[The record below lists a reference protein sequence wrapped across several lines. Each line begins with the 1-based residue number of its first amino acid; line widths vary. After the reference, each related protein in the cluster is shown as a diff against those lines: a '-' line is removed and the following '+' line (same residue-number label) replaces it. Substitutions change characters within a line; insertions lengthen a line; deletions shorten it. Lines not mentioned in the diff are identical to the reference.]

1 MSERM
6 FKMKLKK
13 ITNVAEKLTA
23 VKCYCESNA
32 ITSKDLETVS
42 MIDTDFKNVWEY
54 FKAMFSGTEIET
66 PMAEQQ
72 PVNVSDIITNT
83 IDEANSIEALNNHT
97 PVKEIPKSTPVE
109 DIPKTEPKH
118 EEIFKKEETDEDE
131 GEEFFQTPY
140 EGFKV
145 SKSGKCKVLKKNG
158 EWVLSKPSISKG
170 YLRVSNNGKG
180 YQLARLMVETFIGP
194 YKRNS
199 VVPIYK
205 DGNKQNCSLDNLSLD
220 KISTKITTSQLIRA
234 CELICEF
241 VRNHKSYTRWDL
253 ISHLAKN
260 NSIGET
266 CYNSIING
274 NYSRITEK
282 YFIVRGGSFILN
294 TENDAPK
301 TEAKEETISICDEFG
316 FTKDSEKVREWIRK
330 RLEKNER
337 KFSPVEKVTIVLS
350 YINDGL
356 KNPEEIRKKM
366 YADFGEIFIPISF
379 IMSVLGKKIC
389 PELCNK
395 IF

>member
-1 MSERM
+1 
-6 FKMKLKK
+6 MKLQK
-13 ITNVAEKLTA
+13 ITNAAEKLTA
-23 VKCYCESNA
+23 VKCYCEANA
-32 ITSKDLETVS
+32 ITSKDLETAS
-42 MIDTDFKNVWEY
+42 MVDAEFGNVWEY
-54 FKAMFSGTEIET
+54 FKEMFSGTEIET
-66 PMAEQQ
+66 PMTEQQ
-72 PVNVSDIITNT
+72 PMNVSDIITNT
-83 IDEANSIEALNNHT
+83 IDEANSIAIEALNNHT
-97 PVKEIPKSTPVE
+97 SVKAEEV
-109 DIPKTEPKH
+109 PKTEPKH
-118 EEIFKKEETDEDE
+118 EETVKEEEPVEDE
-131 GEEFFQTPY
+131 EEEFFQTPY

-158 EWVLSKPSISKG
+158 KWVLRKPSISKG

-205 DGNKQNCSLDNLSLD
+205 DGNKQNCALDNLSLD
-220 KISTKITTSQLIRA
+220 KISTQITTEQIIRA

-241 VRNHKSYTRWDL
+241 VRNHKSYTRWDI
-253 ISHLAKN
+253 ISYLAEN

-266 CYNSIING
+266 CYKSIING
-274 NYSRITEK
+274 NYSTITEK

-301 TEAKEETISICDEFG
+301 TEEKHEPISICDEFA
-316 FTKDSEKVREWIRK
+316 FTKDSSRVREFIKEKMENGDRKFTPTEKVC
-330 RLEKNER
+330 
-337 KFSPVEKVTIVLS
+337 IVLS

-356 KNPEEIRKKM
+356 KDPKDIRKKM
-366 YADFGEIFIPISF
+366 YEDFGELFIPISF
-379 IMSVLGKKIC
+379 ISVVLNKKIC

>member
-1 MSERM
+1 
-6 FKMKLKK
+6 MKLKK

-23 VKCYCESNA
+23 VKCYCEANT
-32 ITSKDLETVS
+32 ITSKDLETAS
-42 MIDTDFKNVWEY
+42 MIDADFRNVWEY
-54 FKAMFSGTEIET
+54 FKEMFTGTET
-66 PMAEQQ
+66 SMTEQQ
-72 PVNVSDIITNT
+72 PMNVSETLARSIED
-83 IDEANSIEALNNHT
+83 ANSIAIEALKNRT
-97 PVKEIPKSTPVE
+97 PVKAEEV
-109 DIPKTEPKH
+109 TEPKH
-118 EEIFKKEETDEDE
+118 ETVKEEEPVEDDE
-131 GEEFFQTPY
+131 EEFFQTPY
-140 EGFKV
+140 KGFKV

-158 EWVLSKPSISKG
+158 EWVLRKPTISKG

-220 KISTKITTSQLIRA
+220 KISTQITTAQLIRA

-241 VRNHKSYTRWDL
+241 VRNHKSYTRWDI
-253 ISHLAKN
+253 ISYLAEN

-266 CYNSIING
+266 CYKSIING

-282 YFIVRGGSFILN
+282 YFVVRGGSFIL

-316 FTKDSEKVREWIRK
+316 FTKDSERVREFI
-330 RLEKNER
+330 KNKMENGDK
-337 KFSPVEKVTIVLS
+337 KFTPNEKVCIVLS

-356 KNPEEIRKKM
+356 RDPKDIRKKM
-366 YADFGEIFIPISF
+366 YEDFGELFIPISF
-379 IMSVLGKKIC
+379 ISAVLGKKIC
-389 PELCNK
+389 PELCDK

>member
-1 MSERM
+1 
-6 FKMKLKK
+6 MKLQK

-23 VKCYCESNA
+23 VKCYCEANA
-32 ITSKDLETVS
+32 ITSKDLETAS
-42 MIDTDFKNVWEY
+42 IIDADFANVWEY
-54 FKAMFSGTEIET
+54 FKEMFSGTET
-66 PMAEQQ
+66 PMAEQ
-72 PVNVSDIITNT
+72 PPMNVSDIITNT
-83 IDEANSIEALNNHT
+83 IEDTNSIAIEALNNHT
-97 PVKEIPKSTPVE
+97 PVKDVAEIVSTPAE
-109 DIPKTEPKH
+109 DIPKH
-118 EEIFKKEETDEDE
+118 EESVKGEEPVEDE

-158 EWVLSKPSISKG
+158 WVLSKPSVSKG

-241 VRNHKSYTRWDL
+241 VRNHESYTRWDL
-253 ISHLAKN
+253 ISYLAKN

-266 CYNSIING
+266 CYKSIING

-294 TENDAPK
+294 TENDVPK
-301 TEAKEETISICDEFG
+301 TEVVNKHEETITICDEFG
-316 FTKDSEKVREWIRK
+316 FTKNSSRVREFIKNKMENGDRKFTPSEKVC
-330 RLEKNER
+330 
-337 KFSPVEKVTIVLS
+337 IVLS

-356 KNPEEIRKKM
+356 RDPKDIRKKM
-366 YADFGEIFIPISF
+366 YEDFGELFIPISF
-379 IMSVLGKKIC
+379 ISAVLSKKIC
-389 PELCNK
+389 PELCDK

>member
-1 MSERM
+1 
-6 FKMKLKK
+6 MKLKK

-32 ITSKDLETVS
+32 ITSKDLETAS
-42 MIDTDFKNVWEY
+42 MIDADFRNVWEY
-54 FKAMFSGTEIET
+54 FKEMFTGTET
-66 PMAEQQ
+66 PIAEQQ
-72 PVNVSDIITNT
+72 PVNVS
-83 IDEANSIEALNNHT
+83 E
-97 PVKEIPKSTPVE
+97 VKAEEV
-109 DIPKTEPKH
+109 PKTEPKH
-118 EEIFKKEETDEDE
+118 EETVKEEEPVEDE
-131 GEEFFQTPY
+131 EEEFFQTPY

-158 EWVLSKPSISKG
+158 EWVLRKPSISKG

-220 KISTKITTSQLIRA
+220 KISTQITTAQLIRA

-241 VRNHKSYTRWDL
+241 VRNHKSYTRWDI
-253 ISHLAKN
+253 ISYLAEN

-266 CYNSIING
+266 CYKSIING

-282 YFIVRGGSFILN
+282 YFVVRGGSFILN

-316 FTKDSEKVREWIRK
+316 FTKDSSRVREFIKEKMENGDKKFTPNEKVC
-330 RLEKNER
+330 
-337 KFSPVEKVTIVLS
+337 IVLS

-356 KNPEEIRKKM
+356 RDPKDIRKKM
-366 YADFGEIFIPISF
+366 YEDFGELFIPISF
-379 IMSVLGKKIC
+379 IVSVLGKKIC
-389 PELCNK
+389 SELCDK